1 MVRVIL
7 LETSVVKVP
16 SENLSTR
23 PSKESPPWRKFPRP
37 KLPRPPEAIESIH
50 LAAIKSE
57 PGQILCGCSRSFRVA
72 LPSELIQLV
81 AEPWFRRPRGVVK
94 ESAMAAR
101 GPAGDQRGRGGTS
114 KGRGGGRGK
123 GDSTPG
129 PSTREETDDDNRS
142 WEVATETTPARGRP
156 EENVEAA
163 TGERPGQEG
172 EAEPRRLRDPWSDGQ
187 GDPWGEDRW
196 WEESRRGWQ
205 DDWGSRWGS
214 SDWWG
219 NDRGKDYS
227 DPPAWAGWAH
237 YRLWRKSVTRWHNS
251 TDIKMHRRADRVM
264 RSMEWDLQARFEH
277 LTDGEL
283 TDDQYLNRMLGV
295 LDVLA
300 GEKQT
305 TEKRRAVR
313 KALFEG
319 NRKGD
324 ESLSQFALRREQEFA
339 MAERYVSIPSDLKA
353 ILMEENAALGKQG
366 VMNLR
371 TLTSGAG
378 DFDTVVKALKVLDT
392 EEEGITNKTKGTH
405 FSSSAAAGSEDV
417 PREDFLAEESEASS
431 IGSQD
436 WREILNEVEK
446 MDLDEH
452 QVTEVFMAMEKEK
465 RTWKEN
471 KKLKLARRKDRRHFS
486 GGYKKGEGRDRGGP
500 NISVDQMKRIS
511 RREPPRTRAKK
522 VAFVFLGAEEEER
535 KHNTF
540 VGVAVS
546 EFNGMAIP
554 GYVMEILRRHQG
566 GDLGES
572 KGLGLGSSFLTIPAG
587 HAIIDPGAGQDLI
600 GAPSYARLK
609 QQLATGGLKPIQIE
623 EKPASAS
630 GVGGKATT
638 LFQALIPCILGG
650 APGVVK
656 VTVVAEDIPHLLS
669 IGLLESAGSVIN
681 TQTNQIQF
689 ENIGTEDKML
699 RLRSGHRVVDI
710 SRWDGQPFPVPQEV
724 QDKYGIS
731 EGAFNLNDCRNKEA
745 YMCPAAAAQLGS
757 DGWWNVPGTSMVFK
771 VHSESRKGLYNP
783 SQEGKNPSWLE
794 LLGDQRV
801 TVRQRVSG
809 EVECLADEWRKEEE
823 GSCNQEWHGITV
835 FTKNHEHGELCSSP
849 QCFPSSN
856 PCQCPSRDR
865 KSSFC
870 TLYGGA
876 AKSHFM
882 SRCSRGGEGLQGRD
896 QASRRPAEE
905 QGEGGELPSSS
916 GMHRGGG
923 QSIRPMATMSS
934 MPDQDIVHPPP
945 VPTGEEE
952 EGQASGR
959 GVRDKGGS
967 DGDVSASYDGSG
979 SHDAGSAV
987 EPSGVDSGGTA
998 SHEDS
1003 ERSSGTGM
1011 GQSGRGG
1018 TASMSEPE
1026 REESPQGAEDEDVSL
1041 NSGEEEKRV
1050 EGETEYDNL
1059 EGEGENVYEP
1069 LGGEEGDNEWRRGGP
1084 EYPEQSTTFLQ
1095 AKLDNFYQIGKAA
1108 GNLEECE
1115 IFGAPDGE
1123 FTIAF
1128 EVPELRSYLENEDLN
1143 DDYEAP
1149 VPKNVQK
1156 VVKNLATTGAVG
1168 ESTRTESKPFKIMEL
1183 FSPPRVTK
1191 ECSRFGCTTT
1201 KIPAY
1206 DLDCGWDFFN
1216 AKHRKEFWE
1225 ALEEEEPDLVVMS
1238 PECRAFS
1245 QMMNVNW
1252 EKMDPGEARRIQVRG
1267 MAMFQ
1272 FCIRVA
1278 EHQIRKKKW
1287 FLLEQP
1293 QSASSWRTKAAEWLS
1308 FQEGVAMVD
1317 FDQCQFGLRLGPLKQ
1332 LVKKGTSFMLNH
1344 VGVFVEFYGKKCCGG
1359 HEHLRLEGG
1368 GLTRQAQVWP
1378 PAMVQ
1383 HILRGVRKEWLRCHP
1398 EEEDAE
1404 EMYTE
1409 ERRSEEDVYMEGS
1422 RPLEEEEEDEERDEA
1437 EDEDRH
1443 NRVKRE
1449 QGISEELKQMV
1460 HRLHVNLG
1468 HLPLDRMKMMLKAA
1482 NAKDEVL
1489 SYVRDKYHCE
1499 VCMRQRREIT
1509 RRKAAFPRTFEF
1521 NRILGVDTFF
1531 VKWQGKS
1538 YPFLNMVDHGTNW
1551 QVVAMVRPIEGEH
1564 AEPSGGNP
1572 TAEETWLH
1580 FLRYW
1585 VRPHGTPDVVI
1596 SDGGMEF
1603 RGRFERGLEQY
1614 GVLQNVTDQE
1624 SPWQNGRVE
1633 RHGLWVKDR
1642 MEMEVSA
1649 AGTIVQCINDLE
1661 ALVIELVSC
1670 KNGWFSRG
1678 GYSPA
1683 QLVYG
1688 KNPRLPAEL
1697 LSDAGQCTPGWDE
1710 VLCDATEGDTATAE
1724 FRRSHRIREK
1734 ARKLAMENTCREKV
1748 REASK
1753 PPLHRHRSW
1762 AAGQWVMIWRTSKT
1776 ATVRSRWVGPG
1787 LVILQTGHT
1796 VYVAVRSRL
1805 WKCNV
1810 DQLRPA
1816 NEMEELGMQ
1825 VVESRQ
1831 YQELLHQMQQQRH
1844 GAVDVE
1850 REGPPPRGCLE
1861 TPCEENRTEE
1871 RGSYK
1876 QACRR
1881 RMMSGFKEGLEEEEG
1896 EVFWAA
1902 ITSTS
1907 GNWAVT
1913 EAPRNGEITWSQMSP
1928 EEVKR
1933 FQESDLAEWKSL
1945 ENEFKAVKVWSGKDA
1960 ADLRR
1965 IYKDR
1970 IMTARVVR
1978 RKKPMPGL
1986 HQFKPKSRFCVHGH
2000 RDPDG
2005 GSFKTFAPTPSA
2017 EAFHMVCQTI
2027 ANGSMLLLFADVK
2040 AAFAQSNPL
2049 KRPQGRLFVTP
2060 CDGTP
2065 LDPEDLIELI
2075 APVYGLDDAP
2085 IRWYETVRN
2094 YLQRLGYCKSLLDP
2108 CVFVLHEEGK
2118 LKSMILI
2125 EVDDFCIASADKET
2139 EDWIKEKLQSKF
2151 QFGKWEVGE
2160 ADFIGRHVKMCDGEI
2175 RFDQEKYIVEKI
2187 HPLQI
2192 PRGRRG
2198 KKEEP
2203 LEEEEFKEYRS
2214 VLYKVSWVAHQTRP
2228 EVSGAVAI
2236 LASRLHKAT
2245 IQDSITL
2252 NKAIGHL
2259 RSTSKQELR
2268 IRPFDPEKMTFIGVS
2283 DAGGVD
2289 GEVRGNGE
2297 DGVIEDPVQ
2306 GAWLIL
2312 ASDAMPSHDKKVRVS
2327 VLSWRSSKLK
2337 RRVTSTMSG
2346 ETLSLSQ
2353 CLGELEW
2360 MQIFYR
2366 DLMFHDVEVRS
2377 WSRSLQ
2383 PFIAMVPDKWTLR
2396 GRQEQGSVT
2405 DAKSLYDA
2413 VYKNCPTSRQDRRNA
2428 LELAVVIDVVEKTG
2442 SQIRWTPHQRMPV
2455 DMLTKADVTTSNG
2468 ALLHLIRG
2476 GCLKIDKEDEEMMR
2490 RQRSKA
2496 ARSRSRRA
2504 TNELL
2509 EEEAEENEFVE
2520 ILNQILWST

>member
-1 MVRVIL
+1 M
-7 LETSVVKVP
+7 
-16 SENLSTR
+16 
-23 PSKESPPWRKFPRP
+23 
-37 KLPRPPEAIESIH
+37 
-50 LAAIKSE
+50 
-57 PGQILCGCSRSFRVA
+57 
-72 LPSELIQLV
+72 
-81 AEPWFRRPRGVVK
+81 
-94 ESAMAAR
+94 
-101 GPAGDQRGRGGTS
+101 
-114 KGRGGGRGK
+114 
-123 GDSTPG
+123 
-129 PSTREETDDDNRS
+129 
-142 WEVATETTPARGRP
+142 
-156 EENVEAA
+156 
-163 TGERPGQEG
+163 
-172 EAEPRRLRDPWSDGQ
+172 
-187 GDPWGEDRW
+187 
-196 WEESRRGWQ
+196 
-205 DDWGSRWGS
+205 
-214 SDWWG
+214 
-219 NDRGKDYS
+219 
-227 DPPAWAGWAH
+227 
-237 YRLWRKSVTRWHNS
+237 TRWHNS

-392 EEEGITNKTKGTH
+392 EEEGITSKTKGTH

-417 PREDFLAEESEASS
+417 PREDFLAEDSEDSA

-436 WREILNEVEK
+436 WREIVNEVEK

-511 RREPPRTRAKK
+511 RCSNCGDKGHWAEDCVKPYRSKADRLAQEGAAKNKGDKSKK
-522 VAFVFLGAEEEER
+522 VAFVFLGAEEEH

-554 GYVMEILRRHQG
+554 GYVMEILRRHQE
-566 GDLGES
+566 GDLGENKS
-572 KGLGLGSSFLTIPAG
+572 PGLGSSFLTIPAG

-724 QDKYGIS
+724 QGKYGIS

-757 DGWWNVPGTSMVFK
+757 DGWWNVPGTSLVFK
-771 VHSESRKGLYNP
+771 VHSESRKGLYYP
-783 SQEGKNPSWLE
+783 SQEGKNPGWLE

-809 EVECLADEWRKEEE
+809 EVECFADEWRKEEE
-823 GSCNQEWHGITV
+823 GRCNQEWHGITV
-835 FTKNHEHGELCSSP
+835 FTKNHEHGELCSSL
-849 QCFPSSN
+849 QCISSSN

-876 AKSHFM
+876 PKSHFM
-882 SRCSRGGEGLQGRD
+882 SRRSRGGEGLQGCD
-896 QASRRPAEE
+896 QASRRPTEE

-916 GMHRGGG
+916 GVHRGRG
-923 QSIRPMATMSS
+923 QSIRPMATVSS
-934 MPDQDIVHPPP
+934 MPDQDIVHPTP

-952 EGQASGR
+952 EGQASGC
-959 GVRDKGGS
+959 GVRDEGGPAGAGGGSSQSRISQEGEGRSFVLHRREGPAGDADRVQPTAPDRNDISSWASNDSHCPRTAGS
-967 DGDVSASYDGSG
+967 DGDVSASYDGSR

-998 SHEDS
+998 SDEDS

-1026 REESPQGAEDEDVSL
+1026 REESPQEAEDEDVSL
-1041 NSGEEEKRV
+1041 RSGEDEKRV
-1050 EGETEYDNL
+1050 EGEIEYDDL
-1059 EGEGENVYEP
+1059 EGEGEIVYEP
-1069 LGGEEGDNEWRRGGP
+1069 LEGEEGDSEWRRGGP

-1115 IFGAPDGE
+1115 IFAAPDGE

-1128 EVPELRSYLENEDLN
+1128 EVPELRSYLEDEDLN

-1149 VPKNVQK
+1149 VPKNAQK
-1156 VVKNLATTGAVG
+1156 VVKNLATTEAVG
-1168 ESTRTESKPFKIMEL
+1168 ESRRTENKPFKITEL
-1183 FSPPRVTK
+1183 FSPPRLTK
-1191 ECSRFGCTTT
+1191 ECSRFGCITT

-1252 EKMDPGEARRIQVRG
+1252 EKMDPEEAKRIQVRG

-1404 EMYTE
+1404 EMYAE
-1409 ERRSEEDVYMEGS
+1409 VRRSEEDVYMEENQ
-1422 RPLEEEEEDEERDEA
+1422 PLEEEEEDEERDEA
-1437 EDEDRH
+1437 EDEDKH
-1443 NRVKRE
+1443 NRVKKE

-1509 RRKAAFPRTFEF
+1509 RRKAAFPRMFEF

-1538 YPFLNMVDHGTNW
+1538 YPFLNMVDHGANW
-1551 QVVAMVRPIEGEH
+1551 QVVALVRPIEGEH

-1649 AGTIVQCINDLE
+1649 AGTIVQCVNDLE

-1678 GYSPA
+1678 GYSPP

-1831 YQELLHQMQQQRH
+1831 YQELLQQMQKQRH

-1850 REGPPPRGCLE
+1850 REGPPPEDAWRHPVRRTEGEPTLSLPHPGPVEDSEERGRRREAMEREHQLIRGIRDPMPVQQTLGNRGLPLVPREEMRRGSHSTISEPASEPRGQQEDAESKRRRILPPLQEVGEE
-1861 TPCEENRTEE
+1861 TGGAEGIDTASSSTQPPTSGPQRMVPTLIREVADRVNTIEEERAERKRWEDRRVGVRRSRSPLPSTLRRVREGNERGADDDAAVGGDLSGQESLNGYISGSAEE

-1881 RMMSGFKEGLEEEEG
+1881 RMMCGLEESLEEEEG

-1928 EEVKR
+1928 EQSE
-1933 FQESDLAEWKSL
+1933 EIS
-1945 ENEFKAVKVWSGKDA
+1945 
-1960 ADLRR
+1960 R
-1965 IYKDR
+1965 IR
-1970 IMTARVVR
+1970 
-1978 RKKPMPGL
+1978 PG
-1986 HQFKPKSRFCVHGH
+1986 R
-2000 RDPDG
+2000 
-2005 GSFKTFAPTPSA
+2005 
-2017 EAFHMVCQTI
+2017 M
-2027 ANGSMLLLFADVK
+2027 
-2040 AAFAQSNPL
+2040 
-2049 KRPQGRLFVTP
+2049 
-2060 CDGTP
+2060 
-2065 LDPEDLIELI
+2065 
-2075 APVYGLDDAP
+2075 
-2085 IRWYETVRN
+2085 
-2094 YLQRLGYCKSLLDP
+2094 
-2108 CVFVLHEEGK
+2108 
-2118 LKSMILI
+2118 
-2125 EVDDFCIASADKET
+2125 
-2139 EDWIKEKLQSKF
+2139 
-2151 QFGKWEVGE
+2151 
-2160 ADFIGRHVKMCDGEI
+2160 
-2175 RFDQEKYIVEKI
+2175 
-2187 HPLQI
+2187 
-2192 PRGRRG
+2192 
-2198 KKEEP
+2198 
-2203 LEEEEFKEYRS
+2203 
-2214 VLYKVSWVAHQTRP
+2214 
-2228 EVSGAVAI
+2228 EVSGE
-2236 LASRLHKAT
+2236 R
-2245 IQDSITL
+2245 
-2252 NKAIGHL
+2252 
-2259 RSTSKQELR
+2259 
-2268 IRPFDPEKMTFIGVS
+2268 
-2283 DAGGVD
+2283 
-2289 GEVRGNGE
+2289 
-2297 DGVIEDPVQ
+2297 VQ
-2306 GAWLIL
+2306 GCE
-2312 ASDAMPSHDKKVRVS
+2312 
-2327 VLSWRSSKLK
+2327 
-2337 RRVTSTMSG
+2337 G
-2346 ETLSLSQ
+2346 
-2353 CLGELEW
+2353 LER
-2360 MQIFYR
+2360 QG
-2366 DLMFHDVEVRS
+2366 
-2377 WSRSLQ
+2377 
-2383 PFIAMVPDKWTLR
+2383 
-2396 GRQEQGSVT
+2396 GR
-2405 DAKSLYDA
+2405 
-2413 VYKNCPTSRQDRRNA
+2413 
-2428 LELAVVIDVVEKTG
+2428 
-2442 SQIRWTPHQRMPV
+2442 
-2455 DMLTKADVTTSNG
+2455 
-2468 ALLHLIRG
+2468 
-2476 GCLKIDKEDEEMMR
+2476 
-2490 RQRSKA
+2490 
-2496 ARSRSRRA
+2496 
-2504 TNELL
+2504 
-2509 EEEAEENEFVE
+2509 
-2520 ILNQILWST
+2520 